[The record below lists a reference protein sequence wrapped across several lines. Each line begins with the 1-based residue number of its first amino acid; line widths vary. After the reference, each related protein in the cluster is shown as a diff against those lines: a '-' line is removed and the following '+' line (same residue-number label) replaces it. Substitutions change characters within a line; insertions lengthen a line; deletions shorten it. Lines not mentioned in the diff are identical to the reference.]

1 MMVAY
6 VHLEK
11 GLEFQKRYSTRI
23 IVNLKRIL
31 KLFCITDFFGALISM
46 EQGGFT
52 CPPPIFNLQETQ
64 GAGGLVGPLG
74 EDSSAA
80 SS

>member
-1 MMVAY
+1 MSVQCALIPEAYFSGKCVSPASEPQSMMVAY

-11 GLEFQKRYSTRI
+11 ELEFQKRYSARI

-46 EQGGFT
+46 EQGV
-52 CPPPIFNLQETQ
+52 PRI
-64 GAGGLVGPLG
+64 
-74 EDSSAA
+74 D
-80 SS
+80 